1 MNFSIVI
8 PLYNEEQNIN
18 NLIQEI
24 FFHLKNIEFKF
35 EILLVNDASTDNSH
49 DVLQNLKNKYK
60 DKVIIINNNINLG
73 QSFSLIKGIEKS
85 RYKTIVTLDGDG
97 QNNPKD
103 ILHMLDLLLKK
114 HDSKIVC
121 GIRKNRRDNSIRII
135 SSKLAN
141 FVRKLYLGDDCDDTG
156 CSLKIFNK
164 KLFLKIP
171 YFDGIHRFIP
181 ALFNGM
187 RIRPLYIEVDH
198 RPRLHGNSKY
208 GISNRLFKGIA
219 DMYKVKKMIKN
230 FKND

>member
-24 FFHLKNIEFKF
+24 FFHLKDIEFKF

-103 ILHMLDLLLKK
+103 IKSLLEKYMSDEL
-114 HDSKIVC
+114 ICLVG
-121 GIRKNRRDNSIRII
+121 GIRQKRKDNLIKMI
-135 SSKLAN
+135 SSKIAN
-141 FVRKLYLGDDCDDTG
+141 GVRKFILRDNCNDTG
-156 CSLKIFNK
+156 CSLKVFDK
-164 KLFLKIP
+164 DVFLHFPK
-171 YFDGIHRFIP
+171 FRGIHRFLP
-181 ALFNGM
+181 ALYKGFGKKTFFIN
-187 RIRPLYIEVDH
+187 VDH
-198 RPRLHGNSKY
+198 RPRIYGYSKY
-208 GISNRLFKGIA
+208 GTVERLFAGVLDLLRVYIIIKK
-219 DMYKVKKMIKN
+219 YKK
-230 FKND
+230 